1 MSLLLSLASRAAPVV
16 DLEAEMDHRLQDM
29 ASRYMFATNA
39 EMNTGLDREMADLG
53 VGIRK
58 TAARRQERKDVAGG
72 RRQRSLSALDLSALD
87 PADPA
92 DPADRWRVHLPMDE
106 RTDLRAASPLEDDDE
121 GEEDEGDEGDGD
133 DEVGA
138 LASLAAPANGSAAV
152 GGAARPVAPGA
163 APARRRGRR
172 QYAASDSVEAV
183 QRPLASA
190 PVDIWG
196 ELTARNCNA
205 VRFDYTEGVDACAMC
220 QTVAESLHRSEAVC
234 HCYKSRRGSEYYEK
248 CGEMLGRLRAQ
259 ADDVKAEADD
269 NNWSDLYRSFG
280 ACEYVKFCPG

>member
-1 MSLLLSLASRAAPVV
+1 MARPRRSASADVGPSLSAQPAREPRDLA
-16 DLEAEMDHRLQDM
+16 
-29 ASRYMFATNA
+29 ASNATNF
-39 EMNTGLDREMADLG
+39 
-53 VGIRK
+53 
-58 TAARRQERKDVAGG
+58 
-72 RRQRSLSALDLSALD
+72 LSALDLSALD

-172 QYAASDSVEAV
+172 QYAAGDSVEAV

>member
-1 MSLLLSLASRAAPVV
+1 MR
-16 DLEAEMDHRLQDM
+16 
-29 ASRYMFATNA
+29 
-39 EMNTGLDREMADLG
+39 
-53 VGIRK
+53 
-58 TAARRQERKDVAGG
+58 
-72 RRQRSLSALDLSALD
+72 
-87 PADPA
+87 
-92 DPADRWRVHLPMDE
+92 
-106 RTDLRAASPLEDDDE
+106 
-121 GEEDEGDEGDGD
+121 
-133 DEVGA
+133 
-138 LASLAAPANGSAAV
+138 
-152 GGAARPVAPGA
+152 
-163 APARRRGRR
+163 
-172 QYAASDSVEAV
+172 SDSVEAV
-183 QRPLASA
+183 QWPLASA

>member
-1 MSLLLSLASRAAPVV
+1 
-16 DLEAEMDHRLQDM
+16 
-29 ASRYMFATNA
+29 
-39 EMNTGLDREMADLG
+39 
-53 VGIRK
+53 
-58 TAARRQERKDVAGG
+58 
-72 RRQRSLSALDLSALD
+72 
-87 PADPA
+87 
-92 DPADRWRVHLPMDE
+92 MDE

-138 LASLAAPANGSAAV
+138 LAAPANGSAAV
-152 GGAARPVAPGA
+152 GGAARPVAL
-163 APARRRGRR
+163 ARRRRGGAAGGMRR
-172 QYAASDSVEAV
+172 ATRWRR

-234 HCYKSRRGSEYYEK
+234 HCYKAGGSEYYEK
-248 CGEMLGRLRAQ
+248 CGEMLGLRAQ

-280 ACEYVKFCPG
+280 ACEYVKFCPDDGGRRRSLAQFFDQIL

>member
-1 MSLLLSLASRAAPVV
+1 MALVAAACGSSSESETAAADAPA
-16 DLEAEMDHRLQDM
+16 DLTGE
-29 ASRYMFATNA
+29 FAT
-39 EMNTGLDREMADLG
+39 LG
-53 VGIRK
+53 
-58 TAARRQERKDVAGG
+58 
-72 RRQRSLSALDLSALD
+72 
-87 PADPA
+87 
-92 DPADRWRVHLPMDE
+92 
-106 RTDLRAASPLEDDDE
+106 
-121 GEEDEGDEGDGD
+121 GETID
-133 DEVGA
+133 
-138 LASLAAPANGSAAV
+138 LASLEG
-152 GGAARPVAPGA
+152 
-163 APARRRGRR
+163 
-172 QYAASDSVEAV
+172 QYAAGDSVEAV

>member
-92 DPADRWRVHLPMDE
+92 DPADRWRVHLRWTSAPTCGRRRRS
-106 RTDLRAASPLEDDDE
+106 RTTTRARRTRATRATATTRWARSP
-121 GEEDEGDEGDGD
+121 
-133 DEVGA
+133 A
-138 LASLAAPANGSAAV
+138 RRARNGSAAV

-163 APARRRGRR
+163 APRGGGP
-172 QYAASDSVEAV
+172 AAVRAGDSVEAV